1 MASRKRASSAATA
14 LGACSAL
21 TAKQMECSLLAWL
34 IMITLTPASRTVPKM
49 LLAVPG
55 TPTMPVPSTL
65 ISVTFSIVANPFTSP
80 CVVRLLAVRCAR
92 GRKRVRRRQPHAP
105 RLTTLLHH
113 RRGGGAASPYPSRHV
128 TRAPVD
134 PGALREGT
142 MLRGD

>member
-65 ISVTFSIVANPFTSP
+65 ISVTFSMVAKPFTSWLAAGRTVLP
-80 CVVRLLAVRCAR
+80 GTCTVSAMRVPGAARLKKLRIWIGMPNFIAGSVVRGCSTLAP
-92 GRKRVRRRQPHAP
+92 K
-105 RLTTLLHH
+105 
-113 RRGGGAASPYPSRHV
+113 
-128 TRAPVD
+128 
-134 PGALREGT
+134 
-142 MLRGD
+142 